1 MAYPGPHSGMLNM
14 YGYSHPPTHYQQSPS
29 ALPPPP
35 PLVMPQQQAQQ
46 QLPPI
51 SYQQQPQYG
60 MHAIP
65 AAYTANPQP
74 PDQAPTPEDENEAN
88 DEAARNRPDILPVS
102 KEYNGRSYVL
112 TVVQQ
117 PERARMCGFGDKD
130 RRPISPPPCIQ
141 LRIYDTTVTPHKEI
155 DYSKIEDLSR
165 YVVMVD
171 LAHIDSLVEKNLVT
185 HAAQS
190 PSISTVE
197 TLSYPPTQV
206 QASPPRGPV
215 QNYAL
220 GNLPGYSAA
229 AGPYDTAGAPSPRN
243 GNPYYSNGNVSGEY
257 ARAYPQ
263 LIFPPATGPLNPGG
277 YSGNGNYPPDP
288 HRGSLSG
295 VRQQLPGTLSRN
307 LIGSLS
313 GSAFKLLDLDDRL
326 GLWFVFQ
333 DLSIRTEGWFRLK
346 FTFFDL
352 KDALA
357 QETQPSKLAPMLA
370 CSYSRTFKVF
380 SAKKFPGVIE
390 STPLSKKFADQ
401 GIKIPIRKDSGKD
414 GLKDKLNPS
423 EKRKHHGSDDDDG
436 DSDDNE

>member
-1 MAYPGPHSGMLNM
+1 MHSVPAAPSGPYAGNA
-14 YGYSHPPTHYQQSPS
+14 QPS
-29 ALPPPP
+29 D
-35 PLVMPQQQAQQ
+35 QAQ
-46 QLPPI
+46 
-51 SYQQQPQYG
+51 
-60 MHAIP
+60 
-65 AAYTANPQP
+65 T
-74 PDQAPTPEDENEAN
+74 PDEENEAN

-141 LRIYDTTVTPHKEI
+141 LRIYDTTVTPHQEI

-206 QASPPRGPV
+206 QASPSRGPV

-220 GNLPGYSAA
+220 ANLPAYASSS
-229 AGPYDTAGAPSPRN
+229 GPYDTPGAPSPRS
-243 GNPYYSNGNVSGEY
+243 GNPYYSNGSVSGEF

-263 LIFPPATGPLNPGG
+263 ITFPPAPSPLNPGG
-277 YSGNGNYPPDP
+277 YAVNGSYPPDL
-288 HRGSLSG
+288 HRGSISG

-313 GSAFKLLDLDDRL
+313 GSAFKLLDLEDRL

-352 KDALA
+352 KDALT
-357 QETQPSKLAPMLA
+357 QEAAHPAQPSKLAPMLA

-401 GIKIPIRKDSGKD
+401 GIKIPIRKDSSKE

-423 EKRKHHGSDDDDG
+423 EKRKHRGSDDDDG